1 MPEPTPRLG
10 SLADTAPA
18 AAPRMMSGLFQGV
31 LDPAMRRQTEQEIG
45 FFPLDPDA
53 KRERFEQE
61 IGFTSLWRN
70 ALLARMR
77 LVIENMRSHDLVA

>member
-1 MPEPTPRLG
+1 MPDPTPRLG

-18 AAPRMMSGLFQGV
+18 AAPRMMSGQFQGV

-53 KRERFEQE
+53 IRERTQ
-61 IGFTSLWRN
+61 R
-70 ALLARMR
+70 
-77 LVIENMRSHDLVA
+77 V